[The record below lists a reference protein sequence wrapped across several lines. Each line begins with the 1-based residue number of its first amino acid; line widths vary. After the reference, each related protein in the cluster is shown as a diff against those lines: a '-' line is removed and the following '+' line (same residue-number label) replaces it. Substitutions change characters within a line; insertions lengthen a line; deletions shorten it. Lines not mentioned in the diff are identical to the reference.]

1 MLFLYNLETKCVNIA
16 MIYVLYAYKLKTLAM
31 KQSSSSL
38 FYCTIGA
45 LTCFSNNIINSR
57 DNDLW

>member
-1 MLFLYNLETKCVNIA
+1 
-16 MIYVLYAYKLKTLAM
+16 MIYVLYALKLKTLAM

-38 FYCTIGA
+38 FYCAIGA
-45 LTCFSNNIINSR
+45 LTRFSNNIINSR